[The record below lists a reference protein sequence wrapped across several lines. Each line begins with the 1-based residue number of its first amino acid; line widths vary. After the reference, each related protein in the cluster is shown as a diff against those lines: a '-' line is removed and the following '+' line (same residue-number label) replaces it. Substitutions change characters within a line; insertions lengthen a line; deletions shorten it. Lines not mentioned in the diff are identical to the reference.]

1 MRHYSRTREAFVE
14 EYLWAVGYEHGTMS
28 ICLTRAPCSYHPYGP
43 FAHSDH
49 LSDIFSDAVIR
60 NHVTSKMHAAVHN
73 VRKII
78 EEVDLFAR
86 VYLSIDDR
94 KLITWEDLLAHTG
107 NKPIEAFNAKLLGL
121 LESINNHLKLS
132 SGYLQHYE

>member
-1 MRHYSRTREAFVE
+1 V
-14 EYLWAVGYEHGTMS
+14 
-28 ICLTRAPCSYHPYGP
+28 LTTLASYHPYGP

-73 VRKII
+73 VRKIM
-78 EEVDLFAR
+78 EEVDIFAK

-94 KLITWEDLLAHTG
+94 QLVTWEDLLSRAG
-107 NKPIEAFNAKLLGL
+107 NKPIEVFNSKLLGL
-121 LESINNHLKLS
+121 LNSIDSHLKS
-132 SGYLQHYE
+132 SSQYLQHYE

>member
-1 MRHYSRTREAFVE
+1 MKDLLR
-14 EYLWAVGYEHGTMS
+14 S
-28 ICLTRAPCSYHPYGP
+28 ICGLWGKKQYRYIRIIINILLSYHPFGP

-60 NHVTSKMHAAVHN
+60 NHLTSKLHAAVHN

-78 EEVDLFAR
+78 EEVDIFAK

-94 KLITWEDLLAHTG
+94 KLITWEDLLSRAG
-107 NKPIEAFNAKLLGL
+107 NKPIELFNTKLLGFL
-121 LESINNHLKLS
+121 GSVHNHLKLS
-132 SGYLQHYE
+132 TGYLQHYE